1 MAASERSELAP
12 ERAGKAAPRS
22 EISTARSGV
31 LIKQSDNYAANFGE
45 VYRSSALFWARSDA
59 SVKTTISVTNYW
71 KYKNSLDV
79 AVLMNLRDSSGTL
92 VERVKIGFTDSE
104 VFNYAPPSGFD
115 GSVEIEAFAAKNLR
129 IPYAAA
135 MAIYECS
142 DSISMVHSYARAY
155 SQHEIEDGRTISV
168 GEESCWTVRES
179 AAATSFCAF
188 HNGPAAAPAQRVE
201 LAVRRSEGEEI
212 AAHFELPPLAPF
224 QTVLVEPR
232 RYIPGL
238 VEFLGGEPGNARLSY
253 RLQGAFTRLLCGI
266 RALDW
271 SQLQVT
277 HSNFNYARH
286 QTDFVGS
293 ERGSAYMRTPT
304 VPDPD
309 LRQEIVV
316 YPDSSP
322 GVYSLNS
329 DALRREFQTGDI
341 VRHRFASNAGV
352 HLELTRK
359 DGPLPT
365 RIVTALRL
373 VRDDASI
380 LPAECSLGI
389 FHHLHPPKHF
399 SWMVVSPAR
408 GSMICWSELSD
419 VHGACPRDA
428 KLVFKLYCTDAKEP
442 IVMETTLD
450 QMPANGAIP
459 VRALFASKS
468 RWPDDYAW
476 ATVWCS
482 HGGLLFFSTLS
493 KGRSLS
499 IEHAF

>member
-1 MAASERSELAP
+1 MAASERSASAP
-12 ERAGKAAPRS
+12 ETGGQGAHQTEVPA
-22 EISTARSGV
+22 ARSGV

-45 VYRSSALFWARSDA
+45 VYRSSALFWARNDA

-71 KYKNSLDV
+71 KYKNSIDV
-79 AVLMNLRDSSGTL
+79 AVLVNLRDSSGTL
-92 VERVKIGFTDSE
+92 VERAKVGFTHSE
-104 VFNYAPPSGFD
+104 VFNYSPPPGFD
-115 GSVEIEAFAAKNLR
+115 GSVEVEVFAAKNLR

-135 MAIYECS
+135 MAIYECP
-142 DSISMVHSYARAY
+142 DSISLVHSYARAY
-155 SQHEIEDGRTISV
+155 SQHEVEDGRTISV

-188 HNGPAAAPAQRVE
+188 HNGSAEAPAQRVE
-201 LAVRRSEGEEI
+201 LAVRRSQGDEI
-212 AAHFELPPLAPF
+212 TAHFELPPLAPF

-232 RYIPGL
+232 RHIPGL

-286 QTDFVGS
+286 QTDFVGG
-293 ERGSAYMRTPT
+293 ERGCAYMWTPT
-304 VPDPD
+304 VLDAN

-322 GVYSLNS
+322 GAYSLS
-329 DALRREFQTGDI
+329 SGALRREFHTGNI
-341 VRHRFASNAGV
+341 VRHRFESNEGV
-352 HLELTRK
+352 RVELTRT

-373 VRDDASI
+373 VRDDESV

-389 FHHLHPPKHF
+389 FTRLHPPKHF

-408 GSMICWSELSD
+408 GSMICWSDLTD
-419 VHGACPRDA
+419 VHGACPADA

-442 IVMETTLD
+442 LVVETTID
-450 QMPANGAIP
+450 QMPASRAIP
-459 VRALFASKS
+459 VRALFAGKS
-468 RWPDDYAW
+468 QWPDGYAW

-482 HGGLLFFSTLS
+482 HGGLLFFSALT
-493 KGRSLS
+493 KGRSLG